1 MTSSTSPECHPQAR
15 PIRTG
20 CAGWALSSRV
30 ADRFPT
36 EGSHLERYARVFSAV
51 EINSSFY
58 RPHQPKTYAR
68 WAASTPDAFRFSVKM
83 PRRISHELG
92 LRDADAALGEFLV
105 QVASLEEKLGCLLL
119 QLPPGLALDEAAA
132 RRFFSLLRSATQTPV
147 VCEPRHATWFSEAG
161 AAILKQA
168 GIGCVRADP
177 LPVANAEPIGDPRIS
192 YFRLHGSPQM
202 YYSAYDE
209 PFLDA
214 LAARLIEACGAG
226 SEAWCIFDN
235 TARGEAIPNALTL
248 TEKLQ
253 EASR

>member
-1 MTSSTSPECHPQAR
+1 MTSSTSPERHSQAC
-15 PIRTG
+15 PTYIG

-30 ADRFPT
+30 AGRFPT
-36 EGSHLERYARVFSAV
+36 EGSHLERYARVFSSV

-92 LRDADAALGEFLV
+92 LRDADAALSEFLA
-105 QVASLEEKLGCLLL
+105 QVEPLKEKLGCLLL
-119 QLPPGLALDEAAA
+119 QLPPGLVLDDATA
-132 RRFFSLLRSATQTPV
+132 RRFFARLRSATQTPV

-161 AAILKQA
+161 ATILKQA

-177 LPVANAEPIGDPRIS
+177 PPVANAEPIGDPRIA

-209 PFLDA
+209 PFIEA
-214 LAARLIEACGAG
+214 LAARLIEAGRAG
-226 SEAWCIFDN
+226 SEAWCLFDN
-235 TARGEAIPNALTL
+235 TARGEAIPNALAL
-248 TEKLQ
+248 MEKLQ
-253 EASR
+253 EAHR